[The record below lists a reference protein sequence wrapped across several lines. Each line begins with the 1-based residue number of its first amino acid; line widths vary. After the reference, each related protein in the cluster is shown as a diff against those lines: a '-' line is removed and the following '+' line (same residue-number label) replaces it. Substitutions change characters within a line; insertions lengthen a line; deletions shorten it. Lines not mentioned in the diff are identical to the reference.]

1 MRRRLFFLF
10 FLLFFRLPITR
21 AGLGPEYTAP
31 IAPFRI
37 AEGLYYV
44 GTRDLA
50 SYLITTSDGNILI
63 NSDLECSVPLI
74 RHSIEQLGFRWTD
87 TKILLISHAHS
98 DHDAGSAAILR
109 ATHAKY
115 MVMDGDVPVVE
126 SGGRADFAFGRGT
139 HYPPAHVDRVL
150 HDGDTVRLGKMVLTA
165 HKTAGHTRGCTT
177 WTFRT
182 ADGLN
187 AVIIGSWSVLSD
199 YRLAGPHASYPG
211 IADDY
216 AHSFAVYKSL
226 PCDLFLGSHGGFFD
240 MLVKLQK
247 LNVQPNGRN
256 PFIDPAGYKA
266 AVAENE
272 QRFLDV
278 LHKQQANANTTRT
291 NVAQ

>member
-1 MRRRLFFLF
+1 MQRFLF
-10 FLLFFRLPITR
+10 LLIFASLLYSPSTR
-21 AGLGPEYTAP
+21 AAPGPESIAP

-50 SYLITTSDGNILI
+50 SYLITTPDGNILI
-63 NSDLECSVPLI
+63 NSDLESSVPLI
-74 RHSIEQLGFRWTD
+74 RHSIEQLGFHFSD
-87 TKILLISHAHS
+87 TKILLISHAHY

-115 MVMDGDVPVVE
+115 MVMEGDAAVVE
-126 SGGRADFAFGRGT
+126 SGGRADFAFGQRT
-139 HYPPAHVDRVL
+139 HYPRALVDRVL
-150 HDGDTVRLGKMVLTA
+150 HDGDTVRLGNTVLTA

-187 AVIIGSWSVLSD
+187 AVIIGSWSVLND
-199 YRLAGPHASYPG
+199 YRLTGPHASYPG

-226 PCDLFLGSHGGFFD
+226 PCDLFLGAHGGFFD
-240 MLVKLQK
+240 MLTKLEK
-247 LNVQPNGRN
+247 LKAEPNG
-256 PFIDPAGYKA
+256 PES
-266 AVAENE
+266 V
-272 QRFLDV
+272 
-278 LHKQQANANTTRT
+278 H
-291 NVAQ
+291 